1 VGEKGWGVDRLVNAT
16 PNQLACQVSSNVM
29 LNRNLSNAA
38 PEWQAMNLRWPGGE
52 LVVACPLKG
61 LVRSAQILSDLVNS
75 FLVAEI

>member
-1 VGEKGWGVDRLVNAT
+1 MCWFHEFDLDPARLALM
-16 PNQLACQVSSNVM
+16 P
-29 LNRNLSNAA
+29 NAA
-38 PEWQAMNLRWPGGE
+38 PEWQAMSLRWPDGE